1 MEIKMYIDM
10 TKVANIILYMLHK
23 QVKALNHKKIELMLF
38 FIEKNHLDF
47 CGKKIINETFIKT
60 SRGVKPLIL
69 DELFNIIID
78 EIDFEDEEDDRV
90 FFIQELMD
98 FLEIDI
104 VEKENYKELKFYKLD
119 EEFDESIFT
128 KDEITTIHK
137 IVTLYKDTS
146 VRNLA
151 NECFSMQKVRDTIN
165 DEVIF

>member
-60 SRGVKPLIL
+60 SRGIKPLIL

>member
-1 MEIKMYIDM
+1 MVDM

-38 FIEKNHLDF
+38 FMELNHLKF
-47 CGKKIINETFIKT
+47 CGKKITNETFIKT
-60 SRGVKPLIL
+60 QRGVKALVL
-69 DELFNIIID
+69 DELFSIILE
-78 EIDFEDEEDDRV
+78 EIEFEDEDDDRV

-104 VEKENYKELKFYKLD
+104 VDKSTFKELKFYKLE
-119 EEFDESIFT
+119 EEFDESLFS

-137 IVTLYKDTS
+137 IVSLYKDTS

-151 NECFSMQKVRDTIN
+151 NECFILDKVRNNKN
-165 DEVIF
+165 DKIIL

>member
-1 MEIKMYIDM
+1 MYIDM

-60 SRGVKPLIL
+60 SRGIKPLIL

>member
-1 MEIKMYIDM
+1 MNIDM

-38 FIEKNHLDF
+38 FMEYNHLNF
-47 CGKKIINETFIKT
+47 CGKKIINETYIKT
-60 SRGVKPLIL
+60 SRGVKPLVL
-69 DELFNIIID
+69 DELFNLIID
-78 EIDFEDEEDDRV
+78 DVEFEDEEDDRV

-104 VEKENYKELKFYKLD
+104 VEKATFKELKFAKLD
-119 EEFDESIFT
+119 EDFEESIFT
-128 KDEITTIHK
+128 SDELKTIHK

-146 VRNLA
+146 VRNLS
-151 NECFSMQKVRDTIN
+151 NECFAIDSVRNAQT

>member
-1 MEIKMYIDM
+1 MYIDM

-60 SRGVKPLIL
+60 SRGIKPLIL

-146 VRNLA
+146 VRNLS

>member
-1 MEIKMYIDM
+1 MYIDM

-98 FLEIDI
+98 FLELDI

-146 VRNLA
+146 VRNLS

>member
-1 MEIKMYIDM
+1 MYIDM

-78 EIDFEDEEDDRV
+78 EIDFEDEDDDRV

>member
-1 MEIKMYIDM
+1 MYIDM

-23 QVKALNHKKIELMLF
+23 QVKALNHKKIVLMLF